1 MKVDVFTIS
10 DYAFKAEGKLNI
22 LGTFSHI
29 PVKSI
34 PLVHEGIYVTVQ
46 LRFSRAEEGDH
57 SLNVKMIDSDG
68 REFGKPIDHKFKV
81 KFEDDGPAHYVKFIG
96 RFKDLKFNNYGEHIL
111 DLSVDGLEAAI
122 APLFVRKPAVA
133 TSHAAAPV
141 I

>member
-10 DYAFKAEGKLNI
+10 DYAFEAEGKLNI

-57 SLNVKMIDSDG
+57 TLNIRMIDPDK
-68 REFGKPIDHKFKV
+68 REFGKPIDHKFRV
-81 KFEDDGPAHYVKFIG
+81 KFEDDSPVVFVKFIG
-96 RFKDLKFNNYGEHIL
+96 RFRDLKFNNYGEHVL
-111 DLSVDGLEAAI
+111 DLSVDGLEAAS
-122 APLFVRKPAVA
+122 APLYARKPAVA
-133 TSHAAAPV
+133 KSHAAAPAL
-141 I
+141 

>member
-10 DYAFKAEGKLNI
+10 DYAFEAEGKLNI

-57 SLNVKMIDSDG
+57 SLNIRMVDPDG
-68 REFGKPIDHKFKV
+68 REFGRPIDYKFRV
-81 KFEDDGPAHYVKFIG
+81 KFEDDGPVFFVKFIG
-96 RFKDLKFNNYGEHIL
+96 RFKDLKFNNYGEHVL
-111 DLSVDGLEAAI
+111 DLSVDGLEAAS
-122 APLFVRKPAVA
+122 APLYARKPTVA
-133 TSHAAAPV
+133 KSHAAAPA